1 MKEKDHGNQIGSD
14 EVAWMSVDL
23 FSFKKIGLTND
34 RISEMT
40 GIPVHI
46 INDHFAELDEVK
58 NRSGIFKRVQK

>member
-1 MKEKDHGNQIGSD
+1 MKKKDHGNRIGSD
-14 EVAWMSVDL
+14 EAAWMSVDL

-58 NRSGIFKRVQK
+58 NRSGIF

>member
-46 INDHFAELDEVK
+46 INDHFAELDKVK
-58 NRSGIFKRVQK
+58 NHSGIF